1 MHSAGHVM
9 TEASP
14 TSLVVPAETPA
25 ADAAAK
31 KDRLKKKKD
40 KIRSA
45 WISFVGRIL
54 AQFIGAAASITL
66 GLMFVQKHQA
76 NMANAERERNKPSA
90 IALAPLIEPH
100 ERSVAVLPIQNFS
113 GNSGE
118 DAFADAM
125 TEALIADLA
134 QLQDLRVTSRTSSM
148 SYKQAQRS
156 LREIARELGVR
167 WIVEGSIARS
177 EGRVRV
183 TAQLIDARTDEHR
196 WARTYDRP
204 RADVLTIQAD
214 IAGIIAHDV
223 REAVDVNTGDE

>member
-1 MHSAGHVM
+1 MHSAGDVM
-9 TEASP
+9 TEALP
-14 TSLVVPAETPA
+14 TAIPVPVETPTVEPGE
-25 ADAAAK
+25 K

-40 KIRSA
+40 RVRSA

-54 AQFIGAAASITL
+54 AQVIGAAATITL

-76 NMANAERERNKPSA
+76 NVASADRDRNKAST
-90 IALAPLIEPH
+90 IALASVEPH

-113 GNSGE
+113 GDSGE
-118 DAFADAM
+118 DSFADAM

-134 QLQDLRVTSRTSSM
+134 QLPDLRVTSRTSSM

-156 LREIARELGVR
+156 LREIASELGVR
-167 WIVEGSIARS
+167 WIIEGSIVRS

-196 WARTYDRP
+196 WARTYDRT
-204 RADVLTIQAD
+204 RDDVLAIQAD
-214 IAGIIAHDV
+214 IASLIAHDV
-223 REAVDVNTGDE
+223 RDAVDVNTGDE